1 MNATKRSKSKNIFY
15 TYLFLFV
22 AKISAQQ
29 NSITFEIALDSTFD
43 NQEKVFTDIIDS
55 TDTLFIDEKNI
66 NQPPKIINP
75 IPPILM
81 NEDEIFIVNLNS
93 FYSYV
98 SDPDDS
104 INNIQ
109 WTFLEGNNTSTS
121 LINNKLHLQSTT
133 NWHGVD
139 SIQFVISD

>member
-15 TYLFLFV
+15 IYLFLFV

-29 NSITFEIALDSTFD
+29 DSITFEIALDSTFD

-98 SDPDDS
+98 S
-104 INNIQ
+104 
-109 WTFLEGNNTSTS
+109 LS
-121 LINNKLHLQSTT
+121 LIH
-133 NWHGVD
+133 
-139 SIQFVISD
+139 I

>member
-29 NSITFEIALDSTFD
+29 DSITFEIALDSTFD

-66 NQPPKIINP
+66 NHPPKIINP

-81 NEDEIFIVNLNS
+81 NED
-93 FYSYV
+93 
-98 SDPDDS
+98 
-104 INNIQ
+104 
-109 WTFLEGNNTSTS
+109 
-121 LINNKLHLQSTT
+121 
-133 NWHGVD
+133 
-139 SIQFVISD
+139 